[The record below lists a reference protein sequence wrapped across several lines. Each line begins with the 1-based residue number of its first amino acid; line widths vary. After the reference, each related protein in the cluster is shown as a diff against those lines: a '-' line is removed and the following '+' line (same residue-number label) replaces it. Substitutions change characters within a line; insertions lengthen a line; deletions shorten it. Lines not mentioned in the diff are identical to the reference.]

1 MKKKSTKPKKSKST
15 KYTSKKNSK
24 IVAITSSTSN
34 FNTKIILSFSSLFLG
49 ILLLIYK
56 QNPNST
62 QLIGL
67 LLDAISLRFFGII
80 GTKFLPYFFL
90 VFGLVIL
97 VEKKSKFEK
106 FIFLSIVFQLVSL
119 IHFQNLNSVRLLDTK
134 TQLGYIGSFIY
145 NGSIVLFDHKVS
157 RLFWFMTLFVS
168 IILTSKNLLIYFKK
182 SIYFL
187 LKQIKSFITNLTN
200 EINVNNDSIPFQRK
214 LIHFLFFQK
223 KQIRYYEQ
231 NNPSYLDD
239 IKIEK
244 RPSPSSNNTKDHH
257 SISEIEST
265 LIPNTFNLPKSLS
278 NISQPILDNPLEN
291 TTFVNPLD
299 ETISET
305 ITTEP
310 EPKSQT
316 ESEPIQDTNNSHETT
331 TTEKDSTPNVIDPPS
346 PTLNTTLNT
355 VDSTYEDYQY
365 PPITFLNQ
373 SSTKPDSIKNQTKKR
388 VEQAAILEEALQ
400 SFNVKAK
407 VVNITPGPSVTR
419 FELQPGE
426 GVKISKI
433 TGLSKDIALKL
444 AAPDIRIEAP
454 IPGKALIGIEVPNA
468 NIQMITLRSIMEET
482 DFYSKP
488 TLSAGMGKT
497 ITGDCILMD
506 LAKMP
511 HVLIAGATGSG
522 KSVCINTIILSILM
536 KVHPDDVKFLMIDPK
551 KVELSLYEGIPHLI
565 APVVTDPNK
574 AAATLK
580 KWALVEMERRYEI
593 FSKVGVKDL
602 AGFNNFVK
610 ENEEKIELGK
620 DLNNAEDTSEDTYK
634 KMPYIVV
641 IIDELADLMMVASQ
655 DVEQTICRLAQMA
668 RATGIH
674 LVIAT
679 QRPSVN
685 VVTGLIKANVPS
697 RISFYLQSQI
707 DSRTILD
714 IGGAEKLMGK
724 GDMLY
729 SPSGTFKPTRVQ
741 GVFVSEEEVKKVVS
755 HLKEQKK
762 PDYLSEII
770 EVEPLAKDDTQG
782 KKDSQT
788 DELFEDAKQLII
800 NTKYASTSYLQRKL
814 RIGYNRA
821 ARIMDELEAQ
831 GVISEYVG
839 EKKARSVG

>member
-1 MKKKSTKPKKSKST
+1 MKKKSTKPRKSKSS
-15 KYTSKKNSK
+15 KSTSKKNSK

-80 GTKFLPYFFL
+80 GTEFLPYFFL

-244 RPSPSSNNTKDHH
+244 RSSPSLNNPNNHH
-257 SISEIEST
+257 SISEIKST
-265 LIPNTFNLPKSLS
+265 IIPNTFNLPKSLS

-291 TTFVNPLD
+291 TTLVNPLD

-310 EPKSQT
+310 ES
-316 ESEPIQDTNNSHETT
+316 EIEPIQDENNSHEIT
-331 TTEKDSTPNVIDPPS
+331 TTEKSPPSNVIDPPS
-346 PTLNTTLNT
+346 PTLNTTPNRI
-355 VDSTYEDYQY
+355 DSTYEDYQY

-821 ARIMDELEAQ
+821 ARIMDELEAK